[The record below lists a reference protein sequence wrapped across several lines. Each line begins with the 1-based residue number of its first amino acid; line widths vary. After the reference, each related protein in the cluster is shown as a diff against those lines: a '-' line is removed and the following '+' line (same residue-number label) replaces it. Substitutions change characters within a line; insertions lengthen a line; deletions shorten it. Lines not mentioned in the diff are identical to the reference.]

1 MIVHYQNIE
10 ECILKD
16 LLIYASVEKKTR
28 KINKKKKKRKK
39 KQMKNEEKEEDE
51 RI

>member
-28 KINKKKKKRKK
+28 KINKKKKKKK

>member
-28 KINKKKKKRKK
+28 KINKKKKKKKTNEKRRK
-39 KQMKNEEKEEDE
+39 
-51 RI
+51 RRR

>member
-28 KINKKKKKRKK
+28 KINKKKKKEK

>member
-28 KINKKKKKRKK
+28 KINKKKKRKK

>member
-28 KINKKKKKRKK
+28 KINKKKKRK

>member
-28 KINKKKKKRKK
+28 KINKKKKRKK
-39 KQMKNEEKEEDE
+39 TNEK
-51 RI
+51 RRKRRR

>member
-28 KINKKKKKRKK
+28 KINKKKKEKKTNEKRRK
-39 KQMKNEEKEEDE
+39 
-51 RI
+51 RRR

>member
-28 KINKKKKKRKK
+28 KINKKKKKEKKTNEKRRK
-39 KQMKNEEKEEDE
+39 
-51 RI
+51 RRR

>member
-28 KINKKKKKRKK
+28 KINKKKKKKK
-39 KQMKNEEKEEDE
+39 KTNEK
-51 RI
+51 RRKRRR